1 MRERLRQAIE
11 KGNALEGELEETR
24 EKVRTCQY
32 FILYLQLLLSPNND
46 VLICFCFCS
55 SESSNRRMKISD
67 FGISEELEPKK
78 NFTLQVKTV

>member
-32 FILYLQLLLSPNND
+32 LFFI
-46 VLICFCFCS
+46 CS
-55 SESSNRRMKISD
+55 FSYHQIMMFAFVFVSAAQRARTGE
-67 FGISEELEPKK
+67 
-78 NFTLQVKTV
+78 